1 MKKEKQT
8 LLNLLH
14 DELSQLDLIT
24 NELKRA
30 ADHYLSTDDDDQQF
44 EFSEDDLLKVMKARR
59 VLEDDISKDCFF
71 IYLD

>member
-1 MKKEKQT
+1 MSNDKER

-14 DELSQLDLIT
+14 DEMIRIELIT

-30 ADHYLSTDDDDQQF
+30 ADHYSSTDADDEQF
-44 EFSEDDLLKVMKARR
+44 EFNDADLSKIIKTRRELNDIAR
-59 VLEDDISKDCFF
+59 DCFF